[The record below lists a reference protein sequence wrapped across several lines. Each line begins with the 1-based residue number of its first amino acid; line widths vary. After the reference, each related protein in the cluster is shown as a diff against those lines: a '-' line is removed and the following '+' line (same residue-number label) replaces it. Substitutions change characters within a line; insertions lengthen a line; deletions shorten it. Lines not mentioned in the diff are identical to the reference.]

1 MIFITEIAISILPV
15 FVFLLALIV
24 LDSYKLIR
32 LKLLLFI
39 ITFGAIVALA
49 SYYINS
55 YLYTQLE
62 IDHFYFTRYVSP
74 FVEELSKGII
84 LIFLFKTNKIGFL
97 VDAAIYGFAIGSGF
111 AFIENIYYLQSVESA
126 SIAVWIIRGFGT
138 AVMHGGA
145 TAIFSVSAKML
156 LDNSVKKNMYLFLPG
171 FFAAV
176 FIHSFFNHFLLPPVF
191 ITLMQLVVLPAV
203 LTVIYTRSEK
213 NLKEWLEI
221 AFDVDVWQLEQITS
235 GQFANTKTGKY
246 LNTLKDK
253 FPGLVV
259 ADMFCLLRL
268 QLELTMRAK
277 GDLLMKEA
285 GFQVEADEDIIKD
298 IEELEYLEKSIGK
311 TGMMA
316 LSPILLSSR
325 QELWELYLVK

>member
-1 MIFITEIAISILPV
+1 M
-15 FVFLLALIV
+15 
-24 LDSYKLIR
+24 
-32 LKLLLFI
+32 
-39 ITFGAIVALA
+39 
-49 SYYINS
+49 
-55 YLYTQLE
+55 
-62 IDHFYFTRYVSP
+62 
-74 FVEELSKGII
+74 
-84 LIFLFKTNKIGFL
+84 
-97 VDAAIYGFAIGSGF
+97 
-111 AFIENIYYLQSVESA
+111 
-126 SIAVWIIRGFGT
+126 
-138 AVMHGGA
+138 
-145 TAIFSVSAKML
+145 
-156 LDNSVKKNMYLFLPG
+156 
-171 FFAAV
+171 
-176 FIHSFFNHFLLPPVF
+176 
-191 ITLMQLVVLPAV
+191 
-203 LTVIYTRSEK
+203 
-213 NLKEWLEI
+213 
-221 AFDVDVWQLEQITS
+221 EQITS
-235 GQFANTKTGKY
+235 GQFSNTKTGKY